1 MENKVDIYDDVIID
15 SIVTPLQIMSKKK
28 ANGRIKISVYS
39 WDGSFSLDRKICVEL
54 EDIEKFLTQNI
65 QDA

>member
-15 SIVTPLQIMSKKK
+15 SIVTPLQIISKKK
-28 ANGRIKISVYS
+28 ASGCIKISVYS
-39 WDGSFSLDRKICVEL
+39 WDGSISLDRKICVEL
-54 EDIEKFLTQNI
+54 EDIEKFLTQNV